1 MIILTVKFE
10 TTLSENQVLAV
21 ARERADQFR
30 ELQGLIQKYYVKL
43 DGVNRFGGVYLW
55 ESMAA
60 LQAYRQSDLAATI
73 AEAYKVVG
81 TPEVEIL
88 ETLFELRD

>member
-1 MIILTVKFE
+1 M
-10 TTLSENQVLAV
+10 
-21 ARERADQFR
+21 
-30 ELQGLIQKYYVKL
+30 KL